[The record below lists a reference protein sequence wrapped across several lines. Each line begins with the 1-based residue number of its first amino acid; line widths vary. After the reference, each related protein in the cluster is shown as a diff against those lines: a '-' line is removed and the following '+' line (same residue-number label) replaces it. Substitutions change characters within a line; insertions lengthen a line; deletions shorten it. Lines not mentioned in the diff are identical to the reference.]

1 MCQLLVTLGLA
12 DIKSPWSD
20 LEQGLALNGVKNWK
34 VVFSVEKTI
43 LILIL
48 FYTILL
54 PMIFIFITILEILP
68 ANFSTTSQFKLLSAE
83 IQGYRCHQL
92 HMFAKI

>member
-12 DIKSPWSD
+12 DIKSPWSDSD

-34 VVFSVEKTI
+34 VVFSVEKTV
-43 LILIL
+43 LILFY

-54 PMIFIFITILEILP
+54 PMIFILEIPP
-68 ANFSTTSQFKLLSAE
+68 ANLSPTSQFKLLSAE

-92 HMFAKI
+92 HMFAMI